1 MGRYKVKGNHAGV
14 VFQQW
19 RYKQEQ
25 KLESQREQLREERK
39 KIERER
45 KALEREKRDYTRWK
59 DTEKSRL
66 ESESKLFAMK
76 WKLLEEELKNLA
88 DEKLQVEKQRNFYR
102 YVEEHEKKVQLQPLP
117 VNAEMF
123 FVGVDNKKALKRR
136 YKELLK
142 IYHPDNL
149 AGDTAMIQEI
159 NREYDRLSKKYEQ

>member
-76 WKLLEEELKNLA
+76 WKLLE
-88 DEKLQVEKQRNFYR
+88 VE
-102 YVEEHEKKVQLQPLP
+102 
-117 VNAEMF
+117 
-123 FVGVDNKKALKRR
+123 
-136 YKELLK
+136 
-142 IYHPDNL
+142 
-149 AGDTAMIQEI
+149 
-159 NREYDRLSKKYEQ
+159 

>member
-1 MGRYKVKGNHAGV
+1 
-14 VFQQW
+14 
-19 RYKQEQ
+19 
-25 KLESQREQLREERK
+25 
-39 KIERER
+39 
-45 KALEREKRDYTRWK
+45 
-59 DTEKSRL
+59 
-66 ESESKLFAMK
+66 MK

-102 YVEEHEKKVQLQPLP
+102 YVEEHEKKAQLQPLP